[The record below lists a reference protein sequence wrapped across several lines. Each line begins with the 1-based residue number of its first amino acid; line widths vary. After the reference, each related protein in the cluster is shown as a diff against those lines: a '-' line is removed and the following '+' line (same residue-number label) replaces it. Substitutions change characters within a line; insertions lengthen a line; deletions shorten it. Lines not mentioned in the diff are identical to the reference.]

1 MNVQQNFPR
10 VQNFH
15 DPRDSDTALGGL
27 DRRTGQEPHTRVME
41 MFLVLK
47 HNFFFLTMIY
57 FKKKINKSKSFPEKN
72 PLGVKRIKIFQHGHS
87 EHVT

>member
-1 MNVQQNFPR
+1 MHLLRCRTQISTVNVYPQCVSFMNVQQNFPR

-57 FKKKINKSKSFPEKN
+57 FKKK
-72 PLGVKRIKIFQHGHS
+72 
-87 EHVT
+87 